1 MLRNDVRRCL
11 PPPPAYTFFIHYDGL
26 LVLDDATSSDKG
38 RALQKV
44 NDNIHDIYSI
54 VSVLRSELYR
64 NVHLLL
70 VVLLNILLDYFAHR
84 VVYDVV
90 VFANIIPPSPR
101 RIRGGREEG
110 GLYVIL
116 SISRWR
122 MLGVG
127 GKCFFDFFRYDNKAY
142 AICDDGQ
149 QIATTDREDER
160 RRRRRR

>member
-11 PPPPAYTFFIHYDGL
+11 PPPPAYTFFIHYDAL

-64 NVHLLL
+64 NVRLLL
-70 VVLLNILLDYFAHR
+70 VVLLNILLDYFARR

-101 RIRGGREEG
+101 REKGGG
-110 GLYVIL
+110 C
-116 SISRWR
+116 
-122 MLGVG
+122 M
-127 GKCFFDFFRYDNKAY
+127 
-142 AICDDGQ
+142 
-149 QIATTDREDER
+149 
-160 RRRRRR
+160 